1 MCIKASVGARPCGP
15 QEVFLIAVM
24 DGREVYFHRNS
35 VVNDAFENVDIGRQ
49 MRLVVDERQSEQG
62 PRHLPCS

>member
-1 MCIKASVGARPCGP
+1 
-15 QEVFLIAVM
+15 M